1 MRTLLKICM
10 AIMVTTSVAA
20 GAQEEAPVEP
30 PGADKANQDIEINLK
45 ALESLR
51 PERENRRA
59 DQPVLAPPFGL
70 PGQGLPGHDPA
81 ADQDAPPILSA
92 PPDTLLDAP
101 PPDSPTAP
109 RMPTSIAPTKS
120 PKDRPAS
127 GMAARETYTVPFEAE
142 SAALSLAA
150 SDILD
155 QVASAVAGST
165 MRLQLFGFA
174 GSGEDSPTATR
185 RLALQRTIAVRGYLM
200 NQGILGGR
208 IDLRP
213 QGPQKDDGPTEG
225 VLIKLLGS

>member
-30 PGADKANQDIEINLK
+30 PGADKANQDIEINLE

-51 PERENRRA
+51 PERESRGA
-59 DQPVLAPPFGL
+59 DQPVLAPPSGL
-70 PGQGLPGHDPA
+70 PGRDPA

-109 RMPTSIAPTKS
+109 RMPTSIAPAKP

-127 GMAARETYTVPFEAE
+127 GMAARETYTVPFETE

-155 QVASAVAGST
+155 QVAGAVAGST
-165 MRLQLFGFA
+165 LRLQLFGFA
-174 GSGEDSPTATR
+174 GSGEDSPTATH

-200 NQGILGGR
+200 NQGVPGGR

-213 QGPQKDDGPTEG
+213 QGPQKDDGPAEG